1 MTIKFSRREWL
12 AGITSASGLLISG
25 SPVSAQNFMEPNV
38 NPTAENPIRAH
49 FNENVYGQSHKARE
63 AIASSAKDS
72 HKYAF
77 LVLKYMSYITL
88 LLHIYILY
96 TRLF

>member
-25 SPVSAQNFMEPNV
+25 SPVSAQSFMEPNV

-49 FNENVYGQSHKARE
+49 FNENVYD
-63 AIASSAKDS
+63 I
-72 HKYAF
+72 
-77 LVLKYMSYITL
+77 
-88 LLHIYILY
+88 
-96 TRLF
+96 